1 MEYKAV
7 QNLVTQLMIL
17 VQLLSRNT
25 TLEPLVLV
33 AQEAENVYE
42 TEYTRD
48 SVDNKITEYL
58 DILFYDSSH
67 ISVIADSESY
77 TLEIIPASSQDYTG
91 ERLITIKKKI

>member
-67 ISVIADSESY
+67 ISVVADPESY
-77 TLEIIPASSQDYTG
+77 TLEIIPDSSQDYTG
-91 ERLITIKKKI
+91 ERLITIKKKN

>member
-58 DILFYDSSH
+58 DILFYDNSH
-67 ISVIADSESY
+67 ISVIADPESY
-77 TLEIIPASSQDYTG
+77 TLEIIPASSQDYAG
-91 ERLITIKKKI
+91 ERLITIKKKN

>member
-58 DILFYDSSH
+58 DILFYDRA
-67 ISVIADSESY
+67 IY
-77 TLEIIPASSQDYTG
+77 Q
-91 ERLITIKKKI
+91 